1 MKSKYVLLA
10 SALLISV
17 ATFAQKD
24 QIKAA
29 EKALKAGKS
38 QEAVAILME
47 AESLIANAPDAE
59 KAQFFFVKGNSLLD
73 LANKSV
79 DTNTN
84 LSLAAKA
91 YQDLI
96 AAEKTSGKV
105 KFSTQAAAS
114 ITDIK
119 FKLINGA
126 IADSKVDKHADS
138 AKKLYDAYLLDK
150 KDTINLYY
158 AASTYVNA
166 KDYDAAL
173 KLYDDLKNLNYSG
186 KGTSYLAV
194 NKLTGE
200 EDFYATAQE
209 RDKFVK
215 LGTHEK
221 PRTEVIPSK
230 KGEIYKNMALILVQN
245 GKTEQA
251 KKAISDARIADPADT
266 SLILTEANLYL
277 ETKDFEMY
285 KKLIA
290 EVLEKNPNDLNLIFN
305 LGVISTNEKKAK
317 ETIAAVALK
326 DAAKATKEGKI
337 EDSKIFAKTAKV
349 ARLEAEQTSIE
360 ASKYY
365 KKVMEMDPK
374 YVNAYI
380 NLSALMLEDEKVII
394 DEMISIPP
402 GKNEKRYEELRI
414 KRINLFK
421 SVIPYLQKAVEL
433 DPTNIDVAKTLLN
446 VYNALEMNTE
456 YKDLK
461 VRIKAQEEK

>member
-1 MKSKYVLLA
+1 MKSKYVILA
-10 SALLISV
+10 SAMLISV

-29 EKALKAGKS
+29 EKALKGGNS
-38 QEAVAILME
+38 QEALTILQG
-47 AESLIANAPDAE
+47 AESLSATAPDAE
-59 KAQFFFVKGNSLLD
+59 KAQFFFVKGNALLD
-73 LANKSV
+73 LANKNV
-79 DTNTN
+79 EAGKN

-96 AAEKTSGKV
+96 ATEKVSGKM
-105 KFSTQAAAS
+105 KYSTQAVTS
-114 ITDIK
+114 ITEIK
-119 FKLINGA
+119 YKLINSA
-126 IADSKVDKHADS
+126 IADSKADKNSDS
-138 AKKLYDAYLLDK
+138 AIKLYDAYLLDK

-166 KDYDAAL
+166 KEYDKAL
-173 KLYDDLKNLNYSG
+173 ELYDNLKTLNYSG
-186 KGTSYLAV
+186 KGTSYFAV
-194 NKLTGE
+194 NKLTTQ

-290 EVLEKNPNDLNLIFN
+290 EVLEKNPNDADLIFN
-305 LGVISTNEKKAK
+305 LGVLSANAKNPVEAEKYY
-317 ETIAAVALK
+317 
-326 DAAKATKEGKI
+326 
-337 EDSKIFAKTAKV
+337 AKV
-349 ARLEAEQTSIE
+349 IE
-360 ASKYY
+360 IN
-365 KKVMEMDPK
+365 PK
-374 YVNAYI
+374 YINAYI
-380 NLSALMLEDEKVII
+380 NSVALKLENEKVII
-394 DEMISIPP
+394 DEMNKLGTST
-402 GKNEKRYEELRI
+402 KDMKRYDELKI
-414 KRINLFK
+414 KRQNLFK
-421 SVIPYLQKAVEL
+421 SAIPALQKAVEL
-433 DPTNIDVAKTLLN
+433 DPKNVDVAKTLLN
-446 VYNALEMNTE
+446 VYSALEMTAE
-456 YKDLK
+456 YKALK
-461 VRIKAQEEK
+461 AKM

>member
-38 QEAVAILME
+38 QEAVTILME

-73 LANKSV
+73 LANKNV

-96 AAEKTSGKV
+96 AAEKASGKV
-105 KFSTQAAAS
+105 KFSTQAATS

-186 KGTSYLAV
+186 KGTSYFAV
-194 NKLTGE
+194 NKLTSQ
-200 EDFYATAQE
+200 EDFFTTLQE
-209 RDKFVK
+209 RDRMVK

-230 KGEIYKNMALILVQN
+230 RGEIYKNMALILVEK
-245 GKTEQA
+245 GKTEEA
-251 KKAISDARIADPADT
+251 KKAISEARIANPEDT
-266 SLILTEANLYL
+266 SLTLTEANLYL
-277 ETKDFEMY
+277 ETKDFDMY

-290 EVLEKNPNDLNLIFN
+290 EVLEKNPNDADLIFN
-305 LGVISTNEKKAK
+305 LGVLSANAK
-317 ETIAAVALK
+317 NVA
-326 DAAKATKEGKI
+326 DAE
-337 EDSKIFAKTAKV
+337 
-349 ARLEAEQTSIE
+349 
-360 ASKYY
+360 KYY
-365 KKVMEMDPK
+365 KRVIEINPK
-374 YVNAYI
+374 YINGYI
-380 NLSALMLEDEKVII
+380 NLAALKLENEKAII
-394 DEMISIPP
+394 DEMNKLGTST
-402 GKNEKRYEELRI
+402 KDMKRYDELKKKREEL
-414 KRINLFK
+414 FK
-421 SVIPYLQKAVEL
+421 ATIPYLEKAVEL
-433 DPTNIDVAKTLLN
+433 DPKNVDVSKTLLG
-446 VYNALEMNTE
+446 VYSALEMTAE
-456 YKDLK
+456 YKALK
-461 VRIKAQEEK
+461 AKM